1 MLQNFAKSVIKDF
14 YMESVFDIATAI
26 NAHVVDEYNN
36 HLKNR
41 AVARVLANK
50 NGKDGVFWLTN
61 SPNEPI
67 SVGARGIT
75 GNITALR
82 AQYNTSEQGG
92 VPVYKNTRMGQALIE
107 EIGKGSSYVGPTGK
121 KVSVAVHNRAT
132 YNADGRD
139 AIDLQFLLGDDSNA
153 RLYSRL
159 SEILKYS
166 REESERLRA
175 EQEAFQKIQEEK
187 ERIKLLEEEQRI
199 QEQKRL
205 EQEEKERNEE
215 IARLKEKIKE
225 AEEQRDR
232 LKSFLR
238 TNVSLR
244 SQHILDPYQ
253 ETAKRSHIYDG
264 IPLVIDGGPGTG
276 KTTTVIQR
284 LKFLLSKE
292 SLEEY
297 EAPLTPEQLSRF
309 EDLRQAQ
316 NLWLFFSPTDLLLQ
330 YLRDNM
336 LAENLIANDN
346 NTRTIEKFRDK
357 VLREYG
363 IVDPSKPNM
372 KKWKGEY
379 SPLIKDPSVV
389 IDFFENYC
397 IDCIKEMMQRAL
409 DLRIDSFAWKS
420 HAERLKNVCSR
431 IEISDITTLMKTL
444 DSLRLYWDELV
455 KPIEDELKNT
465 LTEEAASI
473 KLRIQKDN
481 NLNELVIALFTEW
494 EKEKRSQEEDDDS
507 DIADENE
514 LEEIDVNDF
523 DNKLYAQIRGILRR
537 LGLKRLDSKTK
548 LNKRQ
553 TALYEIIKSTID
565 DLADIEKIGDLAW
578 FSKHFTVLCRG
589 VESLLIRRIPKMYKD
604 FRRIFKDEESVY
616 HTALLSSIIEKE
628 NNKHLH
634 PDEQNFLL
642 GFVNNALRI
651 YSRMSR
657 KNFLDMKSAMADA
670 YRNNVRPIIGIDE
683 ATDYTI
689 LDFYFMV
696 SFKHY
701 DFSTITLSGD
711 IMQGLNKYGIK
722 KWDELKAIFPD
733 IDVKTLD
740 ISYRQ
745 TPTLVEMAKSMYKDE
760 YGKEPSYNSN
770 QDKDDNEPL
779 PILFVN
785 DSEEEKAVWLS
796 ERIVHVYETY
806 GSLPSVAIFVGE
818 DVNVKRFIDD
828 IEDADILN
836 GIEVVD
842 CTDGKKLE
850 GKDMVRVF
858 RLSEIKGME
867 FEVAF
872 FYDIDSAL
880 QGQYATEMMRKHLYV
895 GISRAATHLAA
906 TMTTVDENETVLKYF
921 EADSSKWNW

>member
-1 MLQNFAKSVIKDF
+1 
-14 YMESVFDIATAI
+14 MENVYEIASDINT
-26 NAHVVDEYNN
+26 HVVDEYDN

-41 AVARVLANK
+41 AVARVLAKK
-50 NGKDGVFWLTN
+50 NGKNSVFWLTN
-61 SPNEPI
+61 SPNAPI
-67 SVGARGIT
+67 SVGARGFT

-92 VPVYKNTRMGQALIE
+92 TPVYKNTRMGQALIE
-107 EIGKGSSYVGPTGK
+107 KIGKESSYVGPTGK
-121 KVSVAVHNRAT
+121 RVCVKVHNRTT
-132 YNADGRD
+132 YNAEGRD
-139 AIDLQFLLGDDSNA
+139 AVDLQFALDDTSNSL
-153 RLYSRL
+153 LYSRL
-159 SEILKYS
+159 SEILKYTK
-166 REESERLRA
+166 EESEHLKA

-187 ERIKLLEEEQRI
+187 EKLKLLEEEQRKLE
-199 QEQKRL
+199 QERL
-205 EQEEKERNEE
+205 EQEERERNEE
-215 IARLKEKIKE
+215 IARLEEKIRK
-225 AEEQRDR
+225 AEEQREH

-244 SQHILDPYQ
+244 SQHILNPYQ
-253 ETAKRSHIYDG
+253 ESAKRSHIYDG
-264 IPLVIDGGPGTG
+264 IPLIIDGGPGTG

-284 LKFLLSKE
+284 LKFLLSKKA
-292 SLEEY
+292 LEEY
-297 EAPLTPEQLSRF
+297 EAPLSPEQLSRF

-336 LAENLIANDN
+336 LAEDLIASDN

-379 SPLIKDPSVV
+379 KPLIKDPNLV
-389 IDFFENYC
+389 IEFFENYC
-397 IDCIKEMMQRAL
+397 IDSVKEMMQIAL
-409 DLRIDSFAWKS
+409 DLPIESFEWKGKAEQLKRI
-420 HAERLKNVCSR
+420 CSR
-431 IEISDITTLMKTL
+431 VEISDATSLMKTL
-444 DSLRLYWDELV
+444 DSLRLYWDELI
-455 KPIEDELKNT
+455 KPVEDDLKNK
-465 LTEEAASI
+465 LSEESASI
-473 KLRIQKDN
+473 KLKIQKNVDLCEN
-481 NLNELVIALFTEW
+481 VKTLFSEW
-494 EKEKRSQEEDDDS
+494 AKERRSQDDD
-507 DIADENE
+507 DDPDVVDENE
-514 LEEIDVNDF
+514 LEEIDVEDF
-523 DNKLYAQIRGILRR
+523 DNKLYTQIRGVLRK
-537 LGLKRLDSKTK
+537 LGLKKHDAKTK
-548 LNKRQ
+548 LTKRQ
-553 TALYEIIKSTID
+553 TALYEIVKSTID
-565 DLADIEKIGDLAW
+565 DFADIEGLGDLVW

-589 VESLLIRRIPKMYKD
+589 VESILIKRIPKMYKE
-604 FRRIFKDEESVY
+604 FRKIFKNEDSVY
-616 HTALLSSIIEKE
+616 HIDLLTSVIEKE

-634 PDEQNFLL
+634 PDEQNFLI

-657 KNFLDMKSAMADA
+657 KNFLEMNGTMADA
-670 YRNNVRPIIGIDE
+670 YRKNVRPIIGIDE

-689 LDFYFMV
+689 LDFYFMI

-711 IMQGLNKYGIK
+711 TMQGLNEHGIK

-745 TPTLVEMAKSMYKDE
+745 TPTLVGMAKNMYKDE
-760 YGKEPSYNSN
+760 YGTEPSYNSN
-770 QDKDDNEPL
+770 QEKDDKEPL
-779 PILFVN
+779 PILFISDN
-785 DSEEEKAVWLS
+785 EEEKAVWLS

-806 GSLPSVAIFVGE
+806 GSLPSVAIFVGD
-818 DVNVKRFIDD
+818 DVNVKQFIEN

-872 FYDIDSAL
+872 FYDIDTAL
-880 QGQYATEMMRKHLYV
+880 QGQYAVEMVRKHLYV

-906 TMTTVDENETVLKYF
+906 TMTTADENQSILKYF
-921 EADSSKWNW
+921 ETDSGKWNW

>member
-1 MLQNFAKSVIKDF
+1 
-14 YMESVFDIATAI
+14 MESVFDIASAI

-50 NGKDGVFWLTN
+50 NGTDGVFWLTN

-75 GNITALR
+75 GNITALL
-82 AQYNTSEQGG
+82 AQATTSDQGG

-107 EIGKGSSYVGPTGK
+107 EIGKSSSYVGPTGK
-121 KVSVAVHNRAT
+121 RVCVAVQNRAT

-139 AIDLQFLLGDDSNA
+139 AIDLQFFLDSNSNTF
-153 RLYSRL
+153 LYSRL
-159 SEILKYS
+159 SEILNTSK
-166 REESERLRA
+166 EENERLRA
-175 EQEAFQKIQEEK
+175 EQEAIQKLQEEK
-187 ERIKLLEEEQRI
+187 EKIKLLEEEQRK
-199 QEQKRL
+199 QEQERL

-215 IARLKEKIKE
+215 IARLETKIRA
-225 AEEQRDR
+225 AEEQREH

-238 TNVSLR
+238 TSVSLR

-253 ETAKRSHIYDG
+253 ESAKRAHIYDG

-284 LKFLLSKE
+284 LKFLLSKK

-297 EAPLTPEQLSRF
+297 EAPLTPEQLNRF

-336 LAENLIANDN
+336 LAEELIANDN

-357 VLREYG
+357 MLREYG
-363 IVDPSKPNM
+363 IVDPTRPNM

-379 SPLIKDPSVV
+379 RPLIKDPNLV
-389 IDFFENYC
+389 IEFFENYC
-397 IDCIKEMMQRAL
+397 IDSIKEMMQVAL
-409 DLRIDSFAWKS
+409 DLPIDAFAWKTD
-420 HAERLKNVCSR
+420 AERLKKVCSR
-431 IEISDITTLMKTL
+431 IEISDIASLMKTL
-444 DSLRLYWDELV
+444 DSLRLYWDELI
-455 KPIEDELKNT
+455 KPTEEQLKN
-465 LTEEAASI
+465 LLSEDSASV
-473 KLRIQKDN
+473 KLKIQKDATIY
-481 NLNELVIALFTEW
+481 EKVKALFSEW
-494 EKEKRSQEEDDDS
+494 EKERRSQEEDDDT
-507 DIADENE
+507 DIADEAE
-514 LEEIDVNDF
+514 LEEIKVDDF
-523 DNKLYAQIRGILRR
+523 DNKLYAQIRGILRK
-537 LGLKRLDSKTK
+537 LGLKKHDSKTK
-548 LNKRQ
+548 LTKRQ
-553 TALYEIIKSTID
+553 TALYDIIKNIAD
-565 DLADIEKIGDLAW
+565 DSADIEGIGDLVW

-589 VESLLIRRIPKMYKD
+589 VENLLIKRIPRMYKD
-604 FRRIFKDEESVY
+604 FRRMFKNEESIFHVD
-616 HTALLSSIIEKE
+616 LLTSIIEKE

-634 PDEQNFLL
+634 SDEQNFLL

-657 KNFLDMKSAMADA
+657 KNFLDMKCAMADA

-711 IMQGLNKYGIK
+711 TMQGLNAYGIK
-722 KWDELKAIFPD
+722 KWDELRAIFPD

-745 TPTLVEMAKSMYKDE
+745 TPTLVEMAKNMYKDE

-770 QDKDDNEPL
+770 QEKDGKEPL

-796 ERIVHVYETY
+796 ERIVHVFETY
-806 GSLPSVAIFVGE
+806 GSLPSVAIFVGD
-818 DVNVKRFIDD
+818 DVNVKHFIDN
-828 IEDADILN
+828 IEEADILN

-872 FYDIDSAL
+872 FYDIDTAL
-880 QGQYATEMMRKHLYV
+880 QNRYATEMIRKHLYV

-906 TMTTVDENETVLKYF
+906 TMSTAEEHESVVKYF
-921 EADSSKWNW
+921 ETDSSKWNW